1 MRRLLPLLLVLIL
14 LLCAC
19 ASPAESPT
27 TSTSTPA
34 TTTGTPPAT
43 STSGEPAGTT
53 ATTPPPTSEV
63 TQPSTPAPVL
73 YRNPLSGE
81 PLDAPLTQRPMAVM
95 LNNVIAAMPQHGVS
109 QAEIVYEALIEG
121 GATRCMG
128 IFSDVSNIEAIG
140 AIRSARKYFVDI
152 AHSYDAVYAH
162 AGGSWE
168 AIDYLER
175 TGWDDL
181 DGIAEEY
188 DYFYR
193 DQDRL
198 NNNYAMEHTLFVTGE
213 NLIAGAQRRNYSL
226 TREDQNFGLTFG
238 EAPLSAGSAA
248 SSVTVYFNR
257 VGSPSSYTKKTAFAY
272 NSADG
277 LYYAS
282 QHGGAYVD
290 GNSGQTVAFR
300 NVIALRMETVL
311 QSNGSLL
318 TVTNTGSGEGI
329 YACDGYT
336 VPIRWHRETVDDP
349 YTYTLADGTPLTLGV
364 GSTYIA
370 LIPTNATVE
379 VQ

>member
-1 MRRLLPLLLVLIL
+1 MKRLLPLFLAVSL

-19 ASPAESPT
+19 AAPAEPPT
-27 TSTSTPA
+27 TNTSTSTTTTTTGT
-34 TTTGTPPAT
+34 TTTGTPP
-43 STSGEPAGTT
+43 GTT
-53 ATTPPPTSEV
+53 GTTPPATSEV

-81 PLDAPLTQRPMAVM
+81 AMDAPPTQRPMAVM
-95 LNNVIAAMPQHGVS
+95 LNNVVAAMPQHGVS

-121 GATRCMG
+121 GSTRCMG
-128 IFSDVSNIEAIG
+128 IFTDVSDIEAIG
-140 AIRSARKYFVDI
+140 AIRSARKYFVEV

-162 AGGSWE
+162 AGGSAE
-168 AIDYLER
+168 AMEYLER

-198 NNNYAMEHTLFVTGE
+198 NGGYAMEHTLFVTGA
-213 NLIAGAQRRNYSL
+213 NLITSAQRRNYAL
-226 TREDQNFGLTFG
+226 TREDPDFGLTFG
-238 EAPLSAGSAA
+238 EGLADGSAA
-248 SSVTVYFNR
+248 DAVTVYFNR

-282 QHGGAYVD
+282 QYGAAYID
-290 GNSGQTVAFR
+290 GNSDQTVAFR
-300 NVIALRMETVL
+300 NVLALRMETVL
-311 QSNGSLL
+311 QDNGVLL
-318 TVTNTGSGEGI
+318 TITNTGSGEGI
-329 YACDGYT
+329 YACNGYT
-336 VPIRWHRETVDDP
+336 VPIRWHRETVEDP

-364 GSTYIA
+364 GSSYIA
-370 LIPTNATVE
+370 LIPTNAAVE